1 MPRSLDIAVLLR
13 LTLPGAAEASFQK
26 LASDLHAASPEWA
39 RLSGLMQHDGLKR
52 VNRSA
57 HLGLLGHGLRYLYP
71 AVRGRTDE
79 GTANLFRS

>member
-1 MPRSLDIAVLLR
+1 V
-13 LTLPGAAEASFQK
+13 SFQK
-26 LASDLHAASPEWA
+26 LTSDLHVASSEVHGSIKRA

-52 VNRSA
+52 ANRSA